1 MADVYIGVGAN
12 VGDARASMRT
22 ALYAMSLHCDVTAV
36 SSLYATEP
44 VGFLA
49 QDWFL
54 NAAIHATTWRTPA
67 QFLEALQGIEKRLG
81 RQREIPNGPRTID
94 LDILVWDD
102 AVIDEGGLVVPHPRM
117 QERLFVME
125 PLFEIAPQL
134 VIPGLGKTV
143 AELRDE
149 LQGSMRVDLAARAP
163 W

>member
-1 MADVYIGVGAN
+1 MADVFIGVGAN
-12 VGDARASMRT
+12 IGDARASMRM
-22 ALYAMSLHCDVTAV
+22 ALSSLKMHCDVIAV
-36 SSLYATEP
+36 SSLYKTEP

-54 NAAIHATTWRTPA
+54 NAAVHASTWRTPA

-94 LDILVWDD
+94 LDILLWDN
-102 AVIDEGGLVVPHPRM
+102 AIIDEGGLVVPHPRM
-117 QERLFVME
+117 HERLFVME

-134 VIPGLGKTV
+134 PIPGLGKTV
-143 AELRDE
+143 AELRDS
-149 LQGSMRVDLAARAP
+149 LQGSMRVELAERAP